1 MGKRVIVLLNAS
13 KRKSLF
19 FKSTIMDNKS
29 LISKY
34 NVAAPRYT
42 SYPTVPFWE
51 NEAFNEL
58 DWRKNVLARYKQ
70 SKDQGIS
77 IYIHL
82 PYCESLCTY
91 CGCNTR
97 ITKNHKVEDPYISSL
112 LREWKMYRELLGD
125 DRILIQE
132 IHLGGG
138 TPTFF
143 QPENLKRLITGILEG
158 NSKTVDASFSF
169 EAHPANTSRAHLQ
182 SLYDLG
188 FKRLSLGIQDF
199 DERVQFVI
207 NRHQTIEDV
216 SRVMMEAREMGY
228 ESINF
233 DLIYGLPLQ
242 TVDSVRMTI
251 ESSLNMC
258 PDRISFY
265 SYAHVPWIKPGQRRF
280 TELDLP
286 AGEEKLNLYNLGKE
300 MIQAAGYEDVGM
312 DHFAK
317 KEDALF
323 KANSDGTL
331 HRNFMGYADRYT
343 PLMIGLG
350 VSSISDAWTAFGQ
363 NVKTV
368 EEYHQCIEEG
378 RLPVFK
384 GHLLNEEDVIIRQYI
399 LDMMCRGVVN
409 LLPYHGLNER
419 IQERLEPLLLDDLI
433 SVDGLKVSI
442 TPSGKSFL
450 RNVCMA
456 FDERLQRTKE
466 RDNLFSQA
474 I

>member
-1 MGKRVIVLLNAS
+1 MLEK
-13 KRKSLF
+13 
-19 FKSTIMDNKS
+19 
-29 LISKY
+29 LIDKY
-34 NVAAPRYT
+34 NVPAPRYT

-51 NEAFNEL
+51 NEKFNREE
-58 DWRKNVLARYKQ
+58 WTERVVARYKQ
-70 SKDQGIS
+70 TKSEGIS

-97 ITKNHKVEDPYISSL
+97 ITKNHKVEDPYIGSL
-112 LREWKMYRELLGD
+112 LKEWEMYRQLFGEGGV
-125 DRILIQE
+125 LIQE

-143 QPENLKRLITGILEG
+143 SPENLKKLIQGILAG
-158 NSKTVDASFSF
+158 NKKTQDASFSF
-169 EAHPANTSRAHLQ
+169 EAHPANTTREHLQ
-182 SLYDLG
+182 TLYDLG

-199 DERVQFVI
+199 DEKVQYVI
-207 NRHQTIEDV
+207 NRHQTVEDV
-216 SRVMMEAREMGY
+216 SRVMKEARQIGY

-242 TVDSVRMTI
+242 TLDSIKHTLNL
-251 ESSLNMC
+251 SLKLS

-286 AGEEKLNLYNLGKE
+286 VGKTKLELYLQGKA
-300 MIQAAGYEDVGM
+300 MIQEAGYEDVGM

-317 KEDALF
+317 KGDALF
-323 KANSDGTL
+323 EANVNGTL

-350 VSSISDAWTAFGQ
+350 VSAISDAWTAFGQ

-368 EEYHQCIEEG
+368 EEYHDLIRQG
-378 RLPVFK
+378 LLPVFK
-384 GHLLNEEDVIIRQYI
+384 GHFLNDEDLTIRQYI

-409 LLPYHGLNER
+409 LKPQHELNER
-419 IQERLEPLLLDDLI
+419 FLSRLSPLEQDQLI
-433 SVDGLKVSI
+433 RIKDNTISI
-442 TPSGKSFL
+442 TPTGKSFL

-456 FDERLQRTKE
+456 FDERLQRRQE

>member
-1 MGKRVIVLLNAS
+1 
-13 KRKSLF
+13 
-19 FKSTIMDNKS
+19 MDYTN
-29 LISKY
+29 LIEKY

-42 SYPTVPFWE
+42 SYPTVPYWE
-51 NEAFNEL
+51 NEVFNEE
-58 DWRKNVLARYKQ
+58 DWKSNVIARYNQ
-70 SKDQGIS
+70 SKEHGIS

-97 ITKNHKVEDPYISSL
+97 ITKNHKVEEPYIDCVL
-112 LREWKMYRELLGD
+112 KEWEMYHHLLGEGCV
-125 DRILIQE
+125 LIHE

-143 QPENLKRLITGILEG
+143 QPENLEKLIKGILKG
-158 NSKTVDASFSF
+158 NRKTSDASFSF
-169 EAHPANTSRAHLQ
+169 EAHPANTTKAHLQ
-182 SLYDLG
+182 TLYDLG

-199 DERVQFVI
+199 DEKVQFVI
-207 NRHQTIEDV
+207 NRQQSLADV
-216 SRVMMEAREMGY
+216 SRVMTDAREIGY

-242 TVDSVRMTI
+242 TQESIQMTVDA
-251 ESSLNMC
+251 SLQMS

-280 TELDLP
+280 TEFDLP
-286 AGEEKLNLYNLGKE
+286 VGEEKLALYNLGKS
-300 MIQAAGYEDVGM
+300 MIQNAGYEDIGM

-323 KANSDGTL
+323 IADANGTL
-331 HRNFMGYADRYT
+331 HRNFMGYTDQYT

-368 EEYHQCIEEG
+368 EKYNQCINEG

-384 GHLLNEEDVIIRQYI
+384 GHLLDEEDMIIRQYI

-409 LLPYHGLNER
+409 LIPNNELNARLLERFKSLENDGLIIVNGLN
-419 IQERLEPLLLDDLI
+419 I
-433 SVDGLKVSI
+433 SI
-442 TPSGKSFL
+442 TVIGKSFL

-466 RDNLFSQA
+466 RENLFSQA

>member
-1 MGKRVIVLLNAS
+1 MKND
-13 KRKSLF
+13 
-19 FKSTIMDNKS
+19 TINQ
-29 LISKY
+29 LINKY

-51 NEAFNEL
+51 NELFNESA
-58 DWRKNVLARYKQ
+58 WRERVSMNFKDSKNN
-70 SKDQGIS
+70 GIS

-82 PYCESLCTY
+82 PFCESLCTY

-97 ITKNHKVEDPYISSL
+97 ITKNHNVEDPYITAL
-112 LREWKMYRELLGD
+112 LKEWKMYKDIIGESNLKIAEL
-125 DRILIQE
+125 
-132 IHLGGG
+132 HLGGG

-143 QPENLKRLITGILEG
+143 TPENLYRLISGLLEG
-158 NSKTVDASFSF
+158 NERTENASFSF
-169 EAHPANTSRAHLQ
+169 EAHPANTSYEHLKT
-182 SLYDLG
+182 LFDLG

-199 DERVQFVI
+199 DEKVQFII
-207 NRHQTIEDV
+207 NRHQTVEDV
-216 SRVMMEAREMGY
+216 SRVMKDARELGY

-242 TVDSVRMTI
+242 TVESVRTTI
-251 ESSLNMC
+251 EYSMRLN

-280 TELDLP
+280 TEHDLP
-286 AGEEKLNLYNLGKE
+286 VGEEKLNLYKLGKE
-300 MIQAAGYEDVGM
+300 MIQECGYKDVGM

-317 KEDALF
+317 TEDALYI
-323 KANSDGTL
+323 ASLDGSL

-343 PLMIGLG
+343 PLLIGLG
-350 VSSISDAWTAFGQ
+350 VSSISDAWTAFAQ

-368 EEYHQCIEEG
+368 EEYYKQINEEK
-378 RLPVFK
+378 LPVVK
-384 GHLLNEEDVIIRQYI
+384 GHLLNNEDLIIRQYI
-399 LDMMCRGVVN
+399 LDMMCRGEVV
-409 LLPYHGLNER
+409 LEEGFELN
-419 IQERLEPLLLDDLI
+419 DLI
-433 SVDGLKVSI
+433 LGRLITLIQGGLVEVNGNKIQI
-442 TPSGKSFL
+442 TETGRSFL

-456 FDERLQRTKE
+456 FDERLQKTKE

>member
-1 MGKRVIVLLNAS
+1 
-13 KRKSLF
+13 
-19 FKSTIMDNKS
+19 MDKTS

-51 NEAFNEL
+51 NDAFNEVK
-58 DWRKNVLARYKQ
+58 WRKNVLARYKQ
-70 SKDQGIS
+70 SKDEGIS

-97 ITKNHKVEDPYISSL
+97 ITKNHKVEDPYITSL
-112 LREWKMYRELLGD
+112 LQEWKMYRELLGEEN
-125 DRILIQE
+125 ILIQE

-143 QPENLKRLITGILEG
+143 QPENLQRLIEGILEG
-158 NSKTVDASFSF
+158 NSKTEDASFSF
-169 EAHPANTSRAHLQ
+169 EAHPANTTREHLQ
-182 SLYDLG
+182 TLYDLG
-188 FKRLSLGIQDF
+188 FKRLSLGVQDF

-207 NRHQTIEDV
+207 NRYQTVEDV
-216 SRVMMEAREMGY
+216 SRVMTEARAIGY
-228 ESINF
+228 DSINF

-242 TVDSVRMTI
+242 TRDSVKMTI
-251 ESSLNMC
+251 ESSLKLS

-280 TELDLP
+280 TEIDLP
-286 AGEEKLNLYNLGKE
+286 VGEEKLNLYKLGKE
-300 MIQAAGYEDVGM
+300 MIQEAGYEDVGM
-312 DHFAK
+312 DHFSK
-317 KEDALF
+317 KEDALYMAQ
-323 KANSDGTL
+323 ANGML

-368 EEYHQCIEEG
+368 EKYHQCIAEG

-399 LDMMCRGVVN
+399 LDMMCRGTVS
-409 LLPYHGLNER
+409 LLPQHELNAR
-419 IQERLEPLLLDDLI
+419 ILDRLEPLELDNLI
-433 SVDGLKVSI
+433 KVDGLQI
-442 TPSGKSFL
+442 TITALGKSFL

-466 RDNLFSQA
+466 RENLFSQA

>member
-1 MGKRVIVLLNAS
+1 
-13 KRKSLF
+13 
-19 FKSTIMDNKS
+19 MDHKS

-51 NEAFNEL
+51 NEDFSESE
-58 DWRKNVLARYKQ
+58 WKNNVIARYNQ
-70 SKDQGIS
+70 SKAQGLS

-82 PYCESLCTY
+82 PYCENLCTY

-97 ITKNHKVEDPYISSL
+97 ITKNHKVEEPYIDSL
-112 LREWKMYRELLGD
+112 LKEWEMYRQLLGEESL
-125 DRILIQE
+125 LIQE

-143 QPENLKRLITGILEG
+143 QPENLQRLISGILQG
-158 NSKTVDASFSF
+158 NRKTADASFSF
-169 EAHPANTSRAHLQ
+169 EAHPANTTREHLQ
-182 SLYDLG
+182 TLADLG

-216 SRVMMEAREMGY
+216 SRVMAQARAIGY
-228 ESINF
+228 DSINF

-242 TVDSVRMTI
+242 TTESVKMTI
-251 ESSLNMC
+251 EASLAMS

-265 SYAHVPWIKPGQRRF
+265 SYAHVPWLRPGQRRF
-280 TELDLP
+280 TEMDLP
-286 AGEEKLNLYNLGKE
+286 VGEEKLNLYKLGKT
-300 MIQAAGYEDVGM
+300 MIQEAGYEDVGM

-317 KEDALF
+317 REDALF
-323 KANSDGTL
+323 LANENGTL

-350 VSSISDAWTAFGQ
+350 VSSISDAWTAFAQ

-368 EEYHQCIEEG
+368 EEYHKLVLEG
-378 RLPVFK
+378 KLPVFK
-384 GHLLNEEDVIIRQYI
+384 GHLLDQEDVLIRQYI

-409 LLPYHGLNER
+409 LQPTSTLNER
-419 IQERLEPLLLDDLI
+419 ILLRLQPLQE
-433 SVDGLKVSI
+433 DGLVVINGLNI
-442 TPSGKSFL
+442 TITVIGKSFL
-450 RNVCMA
+450 RNVCMT
-456 FDERLQRTKE
+456 FDERLQRSKE
-466 RDNLFSQA
+466 RENLFSQA

>member
-1 MGKRVIVLLNAS
+1 MDAEKFNA
-13 KRKSLF
+13 
-19 FKSTIMDNKS
+19 
-29 LISKY
+29 LINKY

-51 NEAFNEL
+51 NDNFKEQ
-58 DWRKNVLARYKQ
+58 DWKIRVEENFKQ
-70 SKDQGIS
+70 SKNNGIS
-77 IYIHL
+77 IYVHL

-97 ITKNHKVEDPYISSL
+97 ITKNHQVEDPYITSL
-112 LREWKMYRELLGD
+112 LKEWEMYKNILGNENLK
-125 DRILIQE
+125 IAE

-143 QPENLKRLITGILEG
+143 QAENLKRLIDGLLDG
-158 NSKTVDASFSF
+158 NDKTADASFSF
-169 EAHPANTSRAHLQ
+169 EAHPANTTYDHLKT
-182 SLYDLG
+182 LYDLG

-199 DERVQFVI
+199 DEKVQFII
-207 NRHQTIEDV
+207 NRHQTVEDV
-216 SRVMMEAREMGY
+216 ARVMDDARNIGY

-242 TVDSVRMTI
+242 TAESVRMTI
-251 ESSLNMC
+251 EHSLILN

-280 TELDLP
+280 TEHDLP
-286 AGEEKLNLYNLGKE
+286 VGEEKLNLYKLGKQ
-300 MIQAAGYEDVGM
+300 MIQEAGFKDVGM

-317 KEDALF
+317 PDDALYI
-323 KANSDGTL
+323 ASTDGTL

-343 PLMIGLG
+343 PLLIGLG
-350 VSSISDAWTAFGQ
+350 VSSISDAWTAFAQ

-368 EEYHQCIEEG
+368 EEYHKLINEG
-378 RLPVFK
+378 KLPVVK
-384 GHLLNEEDVIIRQYI
+384 GHLLNDEDILVRQYI
-399 LDMMCRGVVN
+399 LDMMCRGKVV
-409 LLPYHGLNER
+409 L
-419 IQERLEPLLLDDLI
+419 QEYAAVNQGILDRLIPLMQDDLVI
-433 SVDGLKVSI
+433 HDGKTIQI
-442 TPSGKSFL
+442 TEVGKSFL

-456 FDERLQRTKE
+456 FDVRLQRTKE
-466 RDNLFSQA
+466 RENLFSQA

>member
-1 MGKRVIVLLNAS
+1 MLEK
-13 KRKSLF
+13 
-19 FKSTIMDNKS
+19 
-29 LISKY
+29 LIDKY
-34 NVAAPRYT
+34 NVPAPRYT

-51 NEAFNEL
+51 NEKFNREE
-58 DWRKNVLARYKQ
+58 WTERVVARYKQ
-70 SKDQGIS
+70 TKSEGIS

-97 ITKNHKVEDPYISSL
+97 ITKNHNVEDPYIGSL
-112 LREWKMYRELLGD
+112 LKEWEMYRQLFGEGGV
-125 DRILIQE
+125 LIQE

-143 QPENLKRLITGILEG
+143 SPENLKKLIQGILAG
-158 NSKTVDASFSF
+158 NKKTQDASFSF
-169 EAHPANTSRAHLQ
+169 EAHPANTTREHLQ
-182 SLYDLG
+182 TLYDLG

-199 DERVQFVI
+199 DEKVQYVI
-207 NRHQTIEDV
+207 NRHQTVEDV
-216 SRVMMEAREMGY
+216 SRVMKEARQIGY

-242 TVDSVRMTI
+242 TLDSIKHTLNL
-251 ESSLNMC
+251 SLKLS

-286 AGEEKLNLYNLGKE
+286 VGKAKLELYLQGKA
-300 MIQAAGYEDVGM
+300 MIQEAGYEDVGM

-317 KEDALF
+317 KGDALF
-323 KANSDGTL
+323 KANVNGTL

-350 VSSISDAWTAFGQ
+350 VSAISDAWTAFGQ

-368 EEYHQCIEEG
+368 EEYHDLIRQG
-378 RLPVFK
+378 LLPVFK
-384 GHLLNEEDVIIRQYI
+384 GHFLNDEDQTIRQYI

-409 LLPYHGLNER
+409 LKPQHELNER
-419 IQERLEPLLLDDLI
+419 FLSRLSPLEQDQLI
-433 SVDGLKVSI
+433 RIKDNTISI
-442 TPSGKSFL
+442 TPTGKSLL

-456 FDERLQRTKE
+456 FDERLQRRQE

>member
-1 MGKRVIVLLNAS
+1 MEIN
-13 KRKSLF
+13 
-19 FKSTIMDNKS
+19 S

-34 NVAAPRYT
+34 NVPAPRYT

-51 NEAFNEL
+51 NDLFGVEE
-58 DWRKNVLARYKQ
+58 WKTRVARTFAD
-70 SKDQGIS
+70 SRENGIS
-77 IYIHL
+77 IYVHL
-82 PYCESLCTY
+82 PFCESLCTY

-97 ITKNHKVEDPYISSL
+97 ITKNHKVEDPYIHAVLQEWTMYKEVLGGQSL
-112 LREWKMYRELLGD
+112 K
-125 DRILIQE
+125 IAE

-143 QPENLKRLITGILEG
+143 TAENLQRLISGLLDG
-158 NSKTVDASFSF
+158 NVVSDGASFSF
-169 EAHPANTSRAHLQ
+169 EAHPANTTEEHLQ
-182 SLYDLG
+182 ILYDLG

-199 DERVQFVI
+199 DKKVQFVI
-207 NRHQTIEDV
+207 NRHQTAEDV
-216 SRVMMEAREMGY
+216 QRVMEQARRIGY
-228 ESINF
+228 DSINF

-242 TVDSVRMTI
+242 TMDTVRQTI
-251 ESSLNMC
+251 EQSLLIS

-280 TELDLP
+280 TEQDLP
-286 AGEEKLNLYNLGKE
+286 VGEEKLNLYKLGKQ

-323 KANSDGTL
+323 IASANGTL

-343 PLMIGLG
+343 PLLIGLG
-350 VSSISDAWTAFGQ
+350 VSSISDAWTGFAQ

-368 EEYHQCIEEG
+368 EEYYALLAEG
-378 RLPVFK
+378 DIPVVK
-384 GHLLNEEDVIIRQYI
+384 GHLLDDEDVTIRQYI
-399 LDMMCRGVVN
+399 LDMMCRGKTV
-409 LLPYHGLNER
+409 LKEGQQLNEK
-419 IQERLEPLLLDDLI
+419 IKHRLVPLQL
-433 SVDGLKVSI
+433 DGLVAVQDNVVQI
-442 TPSGKSFL
+442 TEIGKSFL

-456 FDERLQRTKE
+456 FDERLQKTKE

>member
-1 MGKRVIVLLNAS
+1 MDAEKFNA
-13 KRKSLF
+13 
-19 FKSTIMDNKS
+19 
-29 LISKY
+29 LINKY

-51 NEAFNEL
+51 NDNFNEQ
-58 DWRKNVLARYKQ
+58 DWKIRVEENFKQ
-70 SKDQGIS
+70 SKNNGIS
-77 IYIHL
+77 IYVHL

-97 ITKNHKVEDPYISSL
+97 ITKNHQVEDPYITSL
-112 LREWKMYRELLGD
+112 LKEWEMYKNILGNENLK
-125 DRILIQE
+125 IAE

-143 QPENLKRLITGILEG
+143 QAENLKRLIDGLLDG
-158 NSKTVDASFSF
+158 NDKTADASFSF
-169 EAHPANTSRAHLQ
+169 EAHPANTTYDHLKT
-182 SLYDLG
+182 LYDLG

-199 DERVQFVI
+199 DEKVQFII
-207 NRHQTIEDV
+207 NRHQTVEDV
-216 SRVMMEAREMGY
+216 ARVMDDARNIGY

-242 TVDSVRMTI
+242 TAESVRMTI
-251 ESSLNMC
+251 EHSLILN

-280 TELDLP
+280 TEHDLP
-286 AGEEKLNLYNLGKE
+286 VGEEKLNLYKLGKQ
-300 MIQAAGYEDVGM
+300 MIQEAGFKDVGM

-317 KEDALF
+317 PDDALYI
-323 KANSDGTL
+323 ASTDGTL

-343 PLMIGLG
+343 PLLIGLG
-350 VSSISDAWTAFGQ
+350 VSSISDAWTAFAQ

-368 EEYHQCIEEG
+368 EEYHKLINEG
-378 RLPVFK
+378 KLPVVK
-384 GHLLNEEDVIIRQYI
+384 GHLLNDEDILVRQYI
-399 LDMMCRGVVN
+399 LDMMCRGKVVLQEN
-409 LLPYHGLNER
+409 AAVNQGVLN
-419 IQERLEPLLLDDLI
+419 RLIPLMEDDLVI
-433 SVDGLKVSI
+433 HDGKTIQI
-442 TPSGKSFL
+442 TEVGKSFL

-456 FDERLQRTKE
+456 FDVRLQRTKE
-466 RDNLFSQA
+466 RENLFSQA

>member
-1 MGKRVIVLLNAS
+1 
-13 KRKSLF
+13 
-19 FKSTIMDNKS
+19 MDHKS

-51 NEAFNEL
+51 HEDFSESE
-58 DWRKNVLARYKQ
+58 WKNNVIARYNQ
-70 SKDQGIS
+70 SKAQGLS

-82 PYCESLCTY
+82 PYCENLCTY

-97 ITKNHKVEDPYISSL
+97 ITKNHKVEEPYIDSL
-112 LREWKMYRELLGD
+112 LKEWEMYRQLLGEE
-125 DRILIQE
+125 RLLIQE

-143 QPENLKRLITGILEG
+143 QPENLQRLISGILQG
-158 NSKTVDASFSF
+158 NRKTEDASFSF
-169 EAHPANTSRAHLQ
+169 EAHPANTTREHLQ
-182 SLYDLG
+182 TLADLG

-216 SRVMMEAREMGY
+216 SRVMAEARAIGY
-228 ESINF
+228 DSINF

-242 TVDSVRMTI
+242 TIESVKMTI
-251 ESSLNMC
+251 EASLAMS

-265 SYAHVPWIKPGQRRF
+265 SYAHVPWLKPGQRRF
-280 TELDLP
+280 TEMDLP
-286 AGEEKLNLYNLGKE
+286 VGEDKLNLYKLGKT
-300 MIQAAGYEDVGM
+300 MIQEAGYEDVGM

-317 KEDALF
+317 REDALF
-323 KANSDGTL
+323 LANANGTL

-350 VSSISDAWTAFGQ
+350 VSSISDAWTAFAQ

-368 EEYHQCIEEG
+368 EEYHQLIQEG
-378 RLPVFK
+378 KLPVFK
-384 GHLLNEEDVIIRQYI
+384 GHLLDQEDVLIRQYI

-409 LLPYHGLNER
+409 LQPASTLNER
-419 IQERLEPLLLDDLI
+419 ILQRLQPLQD
-433 SVDGLKVSI
+433 DGLVVINGLNI
-442 TPSGKSFL
+442 TITVIGKSFL
-450 RNVCMA
+450 RNVCMT
-456 FDERLQRTKE
+456 FDERLQRSKE
-466 RDNLFSQA
+466 RENLFSQA

>member
-1 MGKRVIVLLNAS
+1 
-13 KRKSLF
+13 
-19 FKSTIMDNKS
+19 MDYNT
-29 LISKY
+29 LIAKY

-51 NEAFNEL
+51 NDAFNENE
-58 DWRKNVLARYKQ
+58 WKSNVVARYNQFKAH
-70 SKDQGIS
+70 GIS

-97 ITKNHKVEDPYISSL
+97 ITKNHKVEEPYIDSL
-112 LREWKMYRELLGD
+112 LKEWEMYQHLLGEGSV
-125 DRILIQE
+125 LIHE

-143 QPENLKRLITGILEG
+143 QAENLERLINGILKG
-158 NSKTVDASFSF
+158 NRKTNDASFSF
-169 EAHPANTSRAHLQ
+169 EAHPANSTREHLQ
-182 SLYDLG
+182 TLYNLG

-207 NRHQTIEDV
+207 NRHQTVEDV
-216 SRVMMEAREMGY
+216 SRVMTEAREIGY

-242 TVDSVRMTI
+242 TKESVQMTI
-251 ESSLNMC
+251 DVSLKMS

-286 AGEEKLNLYNLGKE
+286 MGKEKLDLYNLGKA
-300 MIQAAGYEDVGM
+300 MIQEAGYEDVGM

-323 KANSDGTL
+323 KANTNGTL
-331 HRNFMGYADRYT
+331 HRNFMGYADQYI

-368 EEYHQCIEEG
+368 EEYHKCIEEG
-378 RLPVFK
+378 KLPVFK
-384 GHLLNEEDVIIRQYI
+384 GHLLNEEDVVVRQYI

-409 LLPYHGLNER
+409 LLPNHELNDRILER
-419 IQERLEPLLLDDLI
+419 IEPLI
-433 SVDGLKVSI
+433 RDGLVMVNGLCISI
-442 TPSGKSFL
+442 TQIGKSFL

-466 RDNLFSQA
+466 RENLFSQA

>member
-1 MGKRVIVLLNAS
+1 MNVDS
-13 KRKSLF
+13 KNL
-19 FKSTIMDNKS
+19 

-42 SYPTVPFWE
+42 SYPTVPFWQ
-51 NEAFNEL
+51 NEGFNES
-58 DWRKNVLARYKQ
+58 DWKFRVKSRFEE

-97 ITKNHKVEDPYISSL
+97 ITKNHNVEDPYITSL
-112 LREWKMYRELLGD
+112 LSEWKMYRKVLGSGEVK
-125 DRILIQE
+125 ISE

-143 QPENLKRLITGILEG
+143 TPTNLKRLIEGILQG
-158 NSKTVDASFSF
+158 NEKSENASFSF
-169 EAHPANTSRAHLQ
+169 EAHPANTTEAHLNT
-182 SLYDLG
+182 LYDLG
-188 FKRLSLGIQDF
+188 FRRLSLGIQDF
-199 DERVQFVI
+199 DEKVQAII
-207 NRHQTIEDV
+207 NRHQTVEDV
-216 SRVMMEAREMGY
+216 EQVMRIARAIGY

-242 TVDSVRMTI
+242 NLTSVLKTI
-251 ESSLNMC
+251 EISLEML

-265 SYAHVPWIKPGQRRF
+265 SYAHVPWIKPGQRSF
-280 TELDLP
+280 TEHDLP
-286 AGEEKLNLYNLGKE
+286 EGEQKLELYKKGKE

-317 KEDALF
+317 RDDALF
-323 KANSDGTL
+323 LASQSGTL

-350 VSSISDAWTAFGQ
+350 VSSISDSWTAFAQ

-368 EEYHQCIEEG
+368 EEYHAKIKADE
-378 RLPVFK
+378 LPVVK
-384 GHLLNEEDVIIRQYI
+384 GHLLNEEDLIIRSYI
-399 LDMMCRGVVN
+399 LDMMCKGKVSLEGN
-409 LLPYHGLNER
+409 
-419 IQERLEPLLLDDLI
+419 IQIDDKIKKRLVPLMI
-433 SVDGLKVSI
+433 DGLVLVEDSKVEI
-442 TPSGKSFL
+442 TELGQSFL

-456 FDERLQRTKE
+456 FDERLQKTKE

>member
-1 MGKRVIVLLNAS
+1 MNLDS
-13 KRKSLF
+13 KNL
-19 FKSTIMDNKS
+19 

-42 SYPTVPFWE
+42 SYPTVPFWQ
-51 NEAFNEL
+51 NDDFNKS
-58 DWRKNVLARYKQ
+58 DWEFRVQKRYEE

-97 ITKNHKVEDPYISSL
+97 ITKNHGVEDPYITSL
-112 LREWKMYRELLGD
+112 LSEWNMYKKILGD
-125 DRILIQE
+125 QAIRISE

-143 QPENLKRLITGILEG
+143 NVNNLKRLIEGILEG
-158 NSKTVDASFSF
+158 NQKSINASFSF
-169 EAHPANTSRAHLQ
+169 EAHPANTSIDHLET
-182 SLYDLG
+182 LYDLG
-188 FKRLSLGIQDF
+188 FRRLSLGIQDF
-199 DERVQFVI
+199 DEKVQTII
-207 NRHQTIEDV
+207 NRRQSVEDV
-216 SRVMMEAREMGY
+216 KKVMQNARAIGY

-242 TVDSVRMTI
+242 TLESVLKTVEI
-251 ESSLNMC
+251 SLEMQ

-265 SYAHVPWIKPGQRRF
+265 SYAHVPWIKPGQRKF
-280 TELDLP
+280 TEHDLP
-286 AGEEKLNLYNLGKE
+286 EGEEKLNLYKKGKE
-300 MIQAAGYEDVGM
+300 MIQEAGYEDVGM

-317 KEDALF
+317 DGDALF
-323 KANSDGTL
+323 KASQNGTL

-350 VSSISDAWTAFGQ
+350 VSSISDSWTAFAQ

-368 EEYHQCIEEG
+368 EEYHAIVNSGE
-378 RLPVFK
+378 LPVFK
-384 GHLLNEEDVIIRQYI
+384 GHLLDEEDLIIRKYI
-399 LDMMCRGVVN
+399 LDMMCRG
-409 LLPYHGLNER
+409 
-419 IQERLEPLLLDDLI
+419 
-433 SVDGLKVSI
+433 KVSLNGNLEI
-442 TPSGKSFL
+442 DAKIKKRLVPLIVDELVQVEDLEIQISELGRSFL

-456 FDERLQRTKE
+456 FDERLQKTKE